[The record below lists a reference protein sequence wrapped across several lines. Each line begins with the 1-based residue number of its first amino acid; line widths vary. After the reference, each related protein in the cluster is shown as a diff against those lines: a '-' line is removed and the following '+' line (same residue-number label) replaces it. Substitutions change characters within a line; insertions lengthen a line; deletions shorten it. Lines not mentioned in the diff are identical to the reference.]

1 MHVFEFA
8 AQIVPQE
15 YHASTSVKLAA
26 TAGMRLLTLDQ
37 QEAVYDALYQGLLEH
52 NHFVFSGMQRSDIF
66 TLSGGLEGFYGA
78 VSANFLKG
86 LVDTKL
92 GVVAA
97 ANNIDADPDV
107 STDDSHGLLGALDMG
122 GSSTQIVYMPAAT
135 TTTATTT
142 TATAT
147 ATSNDPKQT
156 TRPRQLMEE
165 DHFSTSYLEYGV
177 DRFRERLWDTWIQDR
192 KKEDANYGDDACS
205 TKLIDNPCT
214 FVGYE
219 IEWKGYT
226 MVGTGDATACVNQV
240 QRLIPHYEPDAAVL
254 GGRVGGVEHPPVRGK
269 FFAMSLFYFS
279 LDSLRHLS
287 SGTNGKSH
295 KEAHEAL
302 NLSWPTPSIQELHD
316 ALDGLCSRS
325 WRTDLEDIQH
335 EAHAYTRA
343 EVLPHRC
350 VEAVYMVTLLKD
362 GYGFHPSSR
371 DITFTFLVDGDEV
384 EWSLGLALSMHAEQH
399 SDATDAT
406 DATDQQQQTAEA
418 NRTEEE
424 DCDSHFPYQIEEEQR
439 S

>member
-1 MHVFEFA
+1 
-8 AQIVPQE
+8 
-15 YHASTSVKLAA
+15 
-26 TAGMRLLTLDQ
+26 
-37 QEAVYDALYQGLLEH
+37 
-52 NHFVFSGMQRSDIF
+52 
-66 TLSGGLEGFYGA
+66 
-78 VSANFLKG
+78 
-86 LVDTKL
+86 
-92 GVVAA
+92 
-97 ANNIDADPDV
+97 
-107 STDDSHGLLGALDMG
+107 
-122 GSSTQIVYMPAAT
+122 MPT
-135 TTTATTT
+135 TTT
-142 TATAT
+142 
-147 ATSNDPKQT
+147 DPTPITPTDQP

-177 DRFRERLWDTWIQDR
+177 DRFRERLWDTWVQDR
-192 KKEDANYGDDACS
+192 KQEDASTDVDSCS

-219 IEWKGYT
+219 IEWKGYQLI
-226 MVGTGDATACVNQV
+226 GTGDATACVNQV
-240 QRLIPHYEPDAAVL
+240 QRLIPHYEASSDDTAAALL

-287 SGTNGKSH
+287 SGTTMSENQNH

-325 WRTDLEDIQH
+325 WSTDLEHIQH

-362 GYGFHPSSR
+362 GYGFLPSSR

-399 SDATDAT
+399 NDAA
-406 DATDQQQQTAEA
+406 AADQQEQQTAES

-424 DCDSHFPYQIEEEQR
+424 DCDSHFPYQIEEER